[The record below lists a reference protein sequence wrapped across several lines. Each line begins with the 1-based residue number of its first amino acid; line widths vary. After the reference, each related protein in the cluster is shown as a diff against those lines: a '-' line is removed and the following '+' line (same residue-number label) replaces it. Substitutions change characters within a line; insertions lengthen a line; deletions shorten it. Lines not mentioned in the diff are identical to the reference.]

1 LNISLLL
8 LSLFI
13 LNYNNSYIEKPFDKK
28 DTVEIYYDDAYDK
41 TLVDN
46 SINIIPLSVLRFY
59 QIVISP
65 SQGEVCN
72 FTPSCSNYMF
82 LSIRKY
88 GAVFGIV
95 KGIDRLQRCN
105 LNARDYLY
113 LHYPDYVL
121 TKERGYKII
130 DNP

>member
-1 LNISLLL
+1 MLLTL
-8 LSLFI
+8 IAINVSEPFV
-13 LNYNNSYIEKPFDKK
+13 EKPFEKG
-28 DTVEIYYDDAYDK
+28 DTVEIYYNDRYDK
-41 TLVDN
+41 TLTDN
-46 SINIIPLSVLRFY
+46 SLNIVPLAALRFY
-59 QIVISP
+59 QIIISP
-65 SQGEVCN
+65 AQGELCN

-82 LSIRKY
+82 QAIRKY
-88 GAVFGIV
+88 GFALGIM

-105 LNARDYLY
+105 LSCRDYLH